1 MENNSPNHIDIP
13 ISENIGGGRRGSRTS
28 PLPPI
33 LPQND
38 VQQPP
43 LLQHL
48 HSEISSTKK
57 KIGVISALFTLGG
70 KNLSTPKPRYNKPQ
84 YSEFCN
90 IANKTQLPS

>member
-1 MENNSPNHIDIP
+1 MENTHSPNLENFANHNDIP
-13 ISENIGGGRRGSRTS
+13 ISEISGGLLLNYNRGRRRSRTS

-38 VQQPP
+38 LQQPP

-57 KIGVISALFTLGG
+57 KIGLISALFTIGG
-70 KNLSTPKPRYNKPQ
+70 KNLSTPKVQ
-84 YSEFCN
+84 TS
-90 IANKTQLPS
+90 I